1 MNKKERKIK
10 CPICGNGFLEDVKS
24 DYETF
29 VKDSGREIRIIVN
42 NLGRKRCSN
51 CKEDFLDD
59 EALDRIQKEKY
70 RKLDLLTPEELKII
84 RAKLG
89 YTQEEMAELLS
100 VGEKSYFRWENGLS
114 IQNKSI
120 DRYIRLVFE
129 NSARNIPFLKEL
141 QKQYGEKKYEREKVA
156 LYIENSQSIERQ
168 EEEERSV
175 RYIGHEAKIIKH
187 DRKELEK
194 IIKKLRK

>member
-100 VGEKSYFRWENGLS
+100 VGKKSYFRWENGLS

-120 DRYIRLVFE
+120 DRYIRLVSE
-129 NSARNIPFLKEL
+129 NSARNIPLLKEL
-141 QKQYGEKKYEREKVA
+141 QKQYGEKEYEREKVA
-156 LYIENSQSIERQ
+156 LYIENLQSIERQ
-168 EEEERSV
+168 EEEERLV
-175 RYIGHEAKIIKH
+175 RYIGHEAKIIKR

-194 IIKKLRK
+194 IIQKLRK